1 MPDFIDLLHGTLNEK
16 TLGLLTEKI
25 GGKDTQQTAAASS
38 AIISTMMSALNKNV
52 NHGNGADALLGALD
66 RDHDGSIIDDLGDLL
81 AGKKAPVNTR
91 AVNGRGI
98 LNHVLGDR
106 QDNTLLMI
114 SKMSGMD
121 LGKSWDL
128 MKILAP
134 VVMGGLGKEKK
145 RRNLNAGG
153 LADLLGSTVQSATH
167 KSKEMS
173 VIERMLDKD
182 NDGSVLDDLSGMG
195 MKLLSKFMKK

>member
-1 MPDFIDLLHGTLNEK
+1 
-16 TLGLLTEKI
+16 
-25 GGKDTQQTAAASS
+25 
-38 AIISTMMSALNKNV
+38 MSALNKNV
-52 NHGNGADALLGALD
+52 NHGGGAEGLLGALD
-66 RDHDGSIIDDLGDLL
+66 RDHDGSVIDDLGDLL
-81 AGKKAPVNTR
+81 SGKKAPTNSR

-106 QDNTLLMI
+106 QDNTLQMI
-114 SKMSGMD
+114 SKMSGLD

-145 RRNLNAGG
+145 TRNLDAGG
-153 LADLLGSTVQSATH
+153 LADLLGGAVRSATH

-182 NDGSVLDDLSGMG
+182 DDGSVLDDLTGMG
-195 MKLLSKFMKK
+195 MNLLGKFMKR